1 MEARKKMMVI
11 MMMERSRF
19 CDELASAFPATV
31 RVLNWWLV
39 CVCVCGTLAK
49 ETQLDQFETRM
60 N

>member
-1 MEARKKMMVI
+1 MMVI